1 MRRERI
7 AAVAMRFDGW
17 STIRARDAGPS
28 RRRRNKFVETALI
41 WAILAL
47 VPVVV
52 DAEPDRAPA
61 EAPADAASRP
71 IVALLITPGE
81 SGGTDGDILDAVRA
95 QLGDLPVELVV
106 EAAPGFPPT
115 LPAQIAVAAEF
126 ALRAC
131 AGTVFWLDQSVQ
143 DRVFVYLAEQGGTRL
158 LMRSVDSADTA
169 ERVESVAVIVR
180 GLVQSILAGGTIGVS
195 VPGVPDDVEPEP
207 TVTAV
212 PAEEAPIAP
221 APLPWLG
228 LQLAYSVDFFSAE
241 ATALHGLDAGVVFH
255 VHENWSVFAAYR
267 VSGDA
272 EVSGGGIELGV
283 GRHPL
288 EVGVRFRWPIDD
300 WDFGASLFGVVDL
313 LTPKAGSREA
323 GMVAAPSADAWMG
336 GMGFLV
342 HGSYRVFGDVRI
354 FFDGGV
360 DVWFNPLDFAAETG
374 DGQVVLLGTRTF
386 VPRLLLGLWVDLL

>member
-1 MRRERI
+1 MTGGDFAQRAQRTQRGFLTQRRRERRGEDREEAPRGTKERPAVTGATSRESGIIPRERI
-7 AAVAMRFDGW
+7 AAVATGFDDG
-17 STIRARDAGPS
+17 STIGEREAGS
-28 RRRRNKFVETALI
+28 RGRRGTGFVS
-41 WAILAL
+41 AIVLGTVVGL
-47 VPVVV
+47 VPVGV
-52 DAEPDRAPA
+52 DAEPDRAPT

-81 SGGTDGDILDAVRA
+81 SGGTEGDILDAVRA
-95 QLGDLPVELVV
+95 QLSDLPVDLRVEPVV
-106 EAAPGFPPT
+106 LPSAM
-115 LPAQIAVAAEF
+115 PAQIAVAADV
-126 ALRAC
+126 AGRAG
-131 AGTVFWLDQSVQ
+131 AGTVFWLDSSVP

-158 LMRSVDSADTA
+158 LMRAVDSADTA

-180 GLVQSILAGGTIGVS
+180 GLVQSILAGGTIGVG

-255 VHENWSVFAAYR
+255 VHPNWSLVAAYR
-267 VSGDA
+267 VLGDA

-300 WDFGASLFGVVDL
+300 WDFGASLFGAVDL

-323 GMVAAPSADAWMG
+323 ALPERSSAASM
-336 GMGFLV
+336 M
-342 HGSYRVFGDVRI
+342 
-354 FFDGGV
+354 
-360 DVWFNPLDFAAETG
+360 
-374 DGQVVLLGTRTF
+374 
-386 VPRLLLGLWVDLL
+386 